1 MRGKA
6 RKKRKSRYAK
16 LNGGRCR
23 RFIYVKDKL
32 QGEKNSRKSKVINM
46 EYIIIGLKLK
56 LKKKG
61 KIHRPVKVQ
70 HRGKSLWPK
79 QTNKKSDWGAKTIK
93 PAQKLKWI
101 S

>member
-16 LNGGRCR
+16 LNGGRYR
-23 RFIYVKDKL
+23 RFIYVKL

-56 LKKKG
+56 LKKKR
-61 KIHRPVKVQ
+61 KNPQ
-70 HRGKSLWPK
+70 TCKSP
-79 QTNKKSDWGAKTIK
+79 T
-93 PAQKLKWI
+93 
-101 S
+101 